1 VNLKFSTYPRSES
14 SKTKLGRTTSGLTY
28 EPIFRILRSVSELLW
43 FVAHTK
49 PRREKKLVEYCLR
62 QDIAATL
69 PCYNSA
75 HKYRGKTV
83 VFQKPLFPGYVFLQL
98 ETKHKAS
105 LRQNDCVANLL
116 EVFDQETF
124 HRQLNDILLAL
135 EMSLEVRLAP
145 SIGEGTR
152 VRIKAGPLQGLE
164 GWVEKRYGLTT
175 VLLRLDFINRAAAV
189 KIDADQLT
197 PT

>member
-1 VNLKFSTYPRSES
+1 MIR
-14 SKTKLGRTTSGLTY
+14 R
-28 EPIFRILRSVSELLW
+28 VSELLW
-43 FVAHTK
+43 LVAHAK
-49 PRREKKLVEYCLR
+49 PRREKKLAEYCRR
-62 QDIAATL
+62 QGITVTL

-83 VFQKPLFPGYVFLQL
+83 VFEKPLFPGYVFLQL
-98 ETKHKAS
+98 QPGQKDVV
-105 LRQNDCVANLL
+105 RQNDHIAKLL

-124 HRQLNDILLAL
+124 QRQLQDILLAL
-135 EMSLEVRLAP
+135 ETNLEVRLAP
-145 SIGEGTR
+145 SIGQGMR
-152 VRIKAGPLQGLE
+152 VRIKSGPLQGLE
-164 GWVEKRYGLTT
+164 GWVERRQGMTT